1 MYTFCITNLRINTQ
15 TFKPKKQV
23 NMSNIT
29 LNKSK
34 TTKGG
39 FITLYLR
46 IRLDRR
52 SISVPLNIKLKASQ
66 WNGRVINHSYASDL
80 NKWINEEKARLWE
93 LVSLY
98 EIKRLTY
105 AQLRDKAKGQDKSY
119 EQVLHA
125 YLEEKPNVYSSAFN
139 KYKTIV
145 GAVEV
150 TNEGLNEFI
159 KGCQQSP
166 ATVKSYVNV
175 VKAVHTDLVRL
186 GHAERIEYDLIKITQ
201 KPVRNRATTVSE
213 VVRRIEDAKPED
225 YHYHAL
231 AVFSL
236 LNGGFYYTDAKVFK
250 GEDYH
255 ARSKTGVLMPVAKES
270 IELFNTID
278 LSKAKE
284 YFFSRKTVGFKRL
297 RRLYE
302 TVATNIGVDFTI
314 RRQLLGHAISDI
326 SKHYY
331 DTKAKES
338 EEKLREAQKTVLK
351 HLRAEYLLKCLRQLY
366 VQGNAEK

>member
-1 MYTFCITNLRINTQ
+1 
-15 TFKPKKQV
+15 
-23 NMSNIT
+23 MSNIT

-46 IRLDRR
+46 VRVDRR
-52 SISVPLNIKLKASQ
+52 SISVPLNIKLKAAQ

-98 EIKRLTY
+98 EIKKLTY
-105 AQLRDKAKGQDKSY
+105 AQLRDKAKGQDRSY
-119 EQVLHA
+119 DDILEA
-125 YLEEKPNVYSSAFN
+125 YLEEKPKAYTSAFN
-139 KYKTIV
+139 KYKVIV
-145 GAVEV
+145 GATDI
-150 TNEGLNEFI
+150 TNEGLNIFI
-159 KGCQQSP
+159 RGCQQSP

-186 GHAERIEYDLIKITQ
+186 GYSDRIEYDLVRIVQ

-213 VVRRIEDAKPED
+213 VVRRIEDANPKD

-236 LNGGFYYTDAKVFK
+236 LNGGYYYTDAKSFK
-250 GEDYH
+250 GGEYH
-255 ARSKTGVLMPVAKES
+255 TRNKTGVLMPVASETL
-270 IELFNTID
+270 ELFSTID
-278 LSKAKE
+278 LRSVKE
-284 YFFSRKTVGFKRL
+284 YYFSRKTIGFKQL

-302 TVATNIGVDFTI
+302 TVATNIDVDFTI
-314 RRQLLGHAISDI
+314 RRQLLGHAIGDI

-331 DTKAKES
+331 DTQAKES
-338 EEKLREAQKTVLK
+338 EKKLREAQRKVLK
-351 HLRAEYLLKCLRQLY
+351 HLRADYLLERLGKLY
-366 VQGNAEK
+366 AQQNSQR

>member
-1 MYTFCITNLRINTQ
+1 
-15 TFKPKKQV
+15 
-23 NMSNIT
+23 MSNIT

-46 IRLDRR
+46 VRVDGR
-52 SISVPLNIKLKASQ
+52 SISVPLNIKLKAAQ

-98 EIKRLTY
+98 EIKKLTY
-105 AQLRDKAKGQDKSY
+105 AQLRDKAKGQDRSY
-119 EQVLHA
+119 DDILEA
-125 YLEEKPNVYSSAFN
+125 YLEEKPKAYTSAFN
-139 KYKTIV
+139 KYKVIV
-145 GAVEV
+145 GATDI
-150 TNEGLNEFI
+150 TNEGLNTFI
-159 KGCQQSP
+159 RGCQQSP

-175 VKAVHTDLVRL
+175 IKAVHTDLVRL
-186 GHAERIEYDLIKITQ
+186 GYSDRIEYDLVKIVQ

-213 VVRRIEDAKPED
+213 VVRRIEDANPKD

-236 LNGGFYYTDAKVFK
+236 LNGGYYYTDAKSFK
-250 GEDYH
+250 GGEYH
-255 ARSKTGVLMPVAKES
+255 TRNKTGVLMPVASETL
-270 IELFNTID
+270 ELFSTID
-278 LSKAKE
+278 LRSVKE
-284 YFFSRKTVGFKRL
+284 YYFSRKTIGFKQL

-302 TVATNIGVDFTI
+302 TVATNIDVDFTI
-314 RRQLLGHAISDI
+314 RRQLLGHAIGDI

-331 DTKAKES
+331 DTQAKES
-338 EEKLREAQKTVLK
+338 EKKLREAQRKVLK
-351 HLRAEYLLKCLRQLY
+351 HLRADYLLECLGKLY
-366 VQGNAEK
+366 AQR

>member
-1 MYTFCITNLRINTQ
+1 
-15 TFKPKKQV
+15 
-23 NMSNIT
+23 MSNIT

-46 IRLDRR
+46 VRVDGR
-52 SISVPLNIKLKASQ
+52 SISVPLNIKLKAAQ

-98 EIKRLTY
+98 EIKKLTY
-105 AQLRDKAKGQDKSY
+105 AQLRDKAKGQDRSY
-119 EQVLHA
+119 DDILEA
-125 YLEEKPNVYSSAFN
+125 YLEEKPKAYTSAFN
-139 KYKTIV
+139 KYKVIV
-145 GAVEV
+145 GATDI
-150 TNEGLNEFI
+150 TNEGLNIFI
-159 KGCQQSP
+159 RGCQQSP

-175 VKAVHTDLVRL
+175 IKAVHTDLVRL
-186 GHAERIEYDLIKITQ
+186 GYSDRIEYDLVRIVQ

-213 VVRRIEDAKPED
+213 VVRRIEDANPKD

-236 LNGGFYYTDAKVFK
+236 LNGGYYYTDAKSFK
-250 GEDYH
+250 GGEYH
-255 ARSKTGVLMPVAKES
+255 TRNKTGVLMPVASETL
-270 IELFNTID
+270 ELFSTID
-278 LSKAKE
+278 LRSVKE
-284 YFFSRKTVGFKRL
+284 YYFSRKTIGFKQL

-302 TVATNIGVDFTI
+302 TVATNIDVDFTI
-314 RRQLLGHAISDI
+314 RRQLLGHAIGDI

-331 DTKAKES
+331 DTQAKES
-338 EEKLREAQKTVLK
+338 EKKLREAQRKVLK
-351 HLRAEYLLKCLRQLY
+351 HLRADYLLECLGKLY
-366 VQGNAEK
+366 AQR

>member
-1 MYTFCITNLRINTQ
+1 
-15 TFKPKKQV
+15 
-23 NMSNIT
+23 MSNIT

-46 IRLDRR
+46 VRVDGR
-52 SISVPLNIKLKASQ
+52 SISVPLNIKLKAAQ

-98 EIKRLTY
+98 EIKKLTY
-105 AQLRDKAKGQDKSY
+105 AQLRDKAKGQDRSY
-119 EQVLHA
+119 DDILEA
-125 YLEEKPNVYSSAFN
+125 YLEEKPKAYTSAFN
-139 KYKTIV
+139 KYKVIV
-145 GAVEV
+145 GATDI
-150 TNEGLNEFI
+150 TNEGLNTFI
-159 KGCQQSP
+159 RGCQQSP

-175 VKAVHTDLVRL
+175 IKAVHTDLVRL
-186 GHAERIEYDLIKITQ
+186 GYSDRIEYDLVRIVQ

-213 VVRRIEDAKPED
+213 VVRRIEDANPKD

-236 LNGGFYYTDAKVFK
+236 LNGGYYYTDAKSFK
-250 GEDYH
+250 GGEYH
-255 ARSKTGVLMPVAKES
+255 TRNKTGVLMPVASETL
-270 IELFNTID
+270 ELFSTID
-278 LSKAKE
+278 LRSVKE
-284 YFFSRKTVGFKRL
+284 YYFSRKTIGFKQL

-302 TVATNIGVDFTI
+302 TVATNIDVDFTI
-314 RRQLLGHAISDI
+314 RRQLLGHAIGDI

-331 DTKAKES
+331 DTQAKES
-338 EEKLREAQKTVLK
+338 EKKLREAQRKVLK
-351 HLRAEYLLKCLRQLY
+351 HLRADFLLERLGKLY
-366 VQGNAEK
+366 AQR